1 MFINKIENKNNLGV
15 EIITGIRPTGNLTIA
30 NYLGA
35 VAPILELQEKG
46 LSPMVFVADLHALTD
61 SEPEVVKK
69 YIFEVVADYIALGVD
84 PTKTKIF
91 IQSEIE
97 KEISLLTIY
106 LSRLI
111 SVSELLRVPTLKD
124 KLKNNAKLETA
135 NALLL
140 LYPVMMA
147 SDILIQRSKT
157 VPVGEDQLAHLEV
170 ARELARRFN
179 KKYGNVFPEPK
190 PMIIKSLRVLSLKG
204 DGKMSKSNPDGAIF
218 LTDDKK
224 TVIKKIKSAQTATE
238 GKMSQQLESHILV
251 AKNLAKTEEQRN
263 EIDEIIK
270 EHKKGEQVM
279 GNFKNLLADII
290 NSFLSDFQN
299 KRANIIKDKQYILD
313 ILEEG
318 KKQATDNAIK
328 TLELVK
334 RSMYK

>member
-1 MFINKIENKNNLGV
+1 MKKTENTNDSEV
-15 EIITGIRPTGNLTIA
+15 EIITGIRPTGNLTIG

-35 VAPILELQEKG
+35 IAPILELQEKG
-46 LSPMVFVADLHALTD
+46 LSPMVFVADMHALTD

-69 YIFEVVADYIALGVD
+69 YILDVVIDYIALGVD

-91 IQSEIE
+91 IQSEIDE
-97 KEISLLTIY
+97 EISLLTIY

-124 KLKNNAKLETA
+124 KLKNNARPETA

-147 SDILIQRSKT
+147 SDILIQRAKT

-170 ARELARRFN
+170 IRELARRFN

-218 LTDDKK
+218 LTDDEK
-224 TVIKKIKSAQTATE
+224 TVIKKIKSAQTASE

-251 AKNLAKTEEQRN
+251 AKNLAKTEEQKN
-263 EIDEIIK
+263 KIDEIIK
-270 EHKKGEQVM
+270 KHKKGEQVM
-279 GNFKNLLADII
+279 GSFKNLLTDII
-290 NSFLSDFQN
+290 NSFLSDFQK
-299 KRANIIKDKQYILD
+299 KRAEIIKDKQYIQN

-318 KKQATDNAIK
+318 KKQAKNNAIK
-328 TLELVK
+328 TLKLVK
-334 RSMYK
+334 QSMYE

>member
-69 YIFEVVADYIALGVD
+69 YIFEVVADYIALGID

-124 KLKNNAKLETA
+124 KLKNNAKPETA

-204 DGKMSKSNPDGAIF
+204 EGKMSKSNPDGAIF

-238 GKMSQQLESHILV
+238 GEMSQQLESHILV

-270 EHKKGEQVM
+270 KHKKGEQVM

-299 KRANIIKDKQYILD
+299 KRADVIKDKQYILD

-318 KKQATDNAIK
+318 KKQATDNATK
-328 TLELVK
+328 TLELIK